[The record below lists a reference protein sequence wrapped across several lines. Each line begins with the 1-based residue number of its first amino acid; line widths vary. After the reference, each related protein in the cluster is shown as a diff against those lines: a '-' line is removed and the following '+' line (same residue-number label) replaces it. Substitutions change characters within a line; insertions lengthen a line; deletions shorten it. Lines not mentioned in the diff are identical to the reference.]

1 MGKGPDACFSIR
13 HRYKK
18 GPTPQSFIYP
28 DPPNTN
34 LAGREKEI
42 AEKRA

>member
-18 GPTPQSFIYP
+18 GPTPQPFYTLIRQ
-28 DPPNTN
+28 T
-34 LAGREKEI
+34 LTLREGEEEI